1 MFSRRLAPHTDMPRT
16 NSRNLGDRDHFR
28 VRAMKVLFLLG
39 LVACASWVGAL
50 VHLPPDCTPQP
61 HTATLIIS
69 PLLTPSI
76 SSKVV
81 LNMLGPGGLFLL

>member
-1 MFSRRLAPHTDMPRT
+1 MRT
-16 NSRNLGDRDHFR
+16 
-28 VRAMKVLFLLG
+28 
-39 LVACASWVGAL
+39 SWVGAL